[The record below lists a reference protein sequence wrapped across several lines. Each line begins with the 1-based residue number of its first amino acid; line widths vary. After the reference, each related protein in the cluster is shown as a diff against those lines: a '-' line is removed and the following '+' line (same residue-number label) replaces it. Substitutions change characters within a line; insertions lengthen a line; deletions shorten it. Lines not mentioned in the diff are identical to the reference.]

1 MNFTF
6 PPYLKKTAEIKKR
19 KDNDKKKKKN
29 VSVNKPSIQNWPF
42 VIVQS
47 DLIQN

>member
-1 MNFTF
+1 MNFAF

-19 KDNDKKKKKN
+19 KDNDKKKLN